1 MDYVFY
7 VVVAL
12 FTFFMV
18 KQLFAAKG
26 IREIST
32 AILKQELKDRNKQYI
47 DVRTPREFRGN
58 KIRGFINI
66 PLQHLD
72 QNLSSLSKDKEV
84 IVICQSGMR
93 SKAAC
98 KHLKKKGFN
107 RITNVKRGM
116 NAWK

>member
-7 VVVAL
+7 IVVAL

-18 KQLFAAKG
+18 KQFFPTKG

-32 AILKQELKDRNKQYI
+32 ATLKQELNDRNKQYI
-47 DVRTPREFRGN
+47 DVRTPGEFRGN
-58 KIRGFINI
+58 KIRGFTNI
-66 PLQHLD
+66 PLQQLD
-72 QNLSSLSKDKEV
+72 QNTSSLLKDKEV

-98 KHLKKKGFN
+98 KLLKKKGFN
-107 RITNVKRGM
+107 HITNVKGGM
-116 NAWK
+116 NA